1 MSKLKVIIVGGGPAG
16 MMAAWQLA
24 GDFDV
29 HLFEKEKMPGQK
41 FLVAGK
47 GGLNLSK
54 SLPATS
60 MMERY
65 LPKGVMDSI
74 LQHFGPDDLRKW
86 FENIGIETFTGSS
99 GKIFPAKGTLPAG
112 VLRAILNSLQSRGVK
127 VHLNTRLISFSR
139 KMQFGFENEGNRF
152 EISADFA
159 VLALGGASWAMTGS
173 DGKWTEMFL
182 KNGVNTLEFQ
192 PSNCG
197 VNILWP
203 ENIRNYHEGKP
214 LKNIRISAGNLT
226 GKGEVLITEYG
237 LEGSALYAVIPA
249 VRQMVNHKQ
258 SAYIS
263 LDFKPLIEED
273 VLTAKAEK
281 LLLGTRKYAETFKLD
296 VIQMAIIK
304 SYTSKE
310 TFQDPYSFAKSI
322 KMLKIPVASLRPI
335 EEAISSVGGL
345 PLDELNAD
353 WSLKNFPLI
362 FIAGEM
368 ADWDAPTGG
377 YLLQGCFSSGAY
389 VADQIKKSAIKRTN
403 MLQT

>member
-1 MSKLKVIIVGGGPAG
+1 MQKLKVIIAGGGPAG

-24 GDFDV
+24 GEFDV

-60 MMERY
+60 MMQRY
-65 LPKGVMDSI
+65 LPQGVMDSI
-74 LQHFGPDDLRKW
+74 LQDFGPEDLRKW

-99 GKIFPAKGTLPAG
+99 GKIFPAKGTSPAR

-127 VHLNTRLISFSR
+127 VHLNTKLISFSR
-139 KMQFGFENEGNRF
+139 EMQFGFESEGNRF
-152 EISADFA
+152 EMSADFA
-159 VLALGGASWAMTGS
+159 VLALGGASWPVTGS

-203 ENIRNYHEGKP
+203 ENISNYHEGKP
-214 LKNIRISAGNLT
+214 LKNIRISAGNLS

-237 LEGSALYAVIPA
+237 LEGSALYVVIPA
-249 VRQMVNHKQ
+249 VRKLLSLHQ
-258 SAYIS
+258 SAFIS
-263 LDFKPLIEED
+263 LDFKPLVEED

-281 LLLGTRKYAETFKLD
+281 LLPGTRNYAETFKLD
-296 VIQMAIIK
+296 VIQMALIK

-310 TFQDPYSFAKSI
+310 TFQNPYSFTKAI
-322 KMLKIPVASLRPI
+322 KMLKIPVVSLRPI

-353 WSLKNFPLI
+353 WSLKTFSEI

-389 VADQIKKSAIKRTN
+389 VADQIKKKSAFKRT
-403 MLQT
+403 

>member
-54 SLPATS
+54 SLPANS

-65 LPKGVMDSI
+65 LPQGVMDSI
-74 LQHFGPDDLRKW
+74 LQHFGPEDLRKW

-99 GKIFPAKGTLPAG
+99 GKIFPAKGTSPAG

-139 KMQFGFENEGNRF
+139 EMQFGFENEGNRF
-152 EISADFA
+152 EMSADFA
-159 VLALGGASWAMTGS
+159 VLALGGASWAVTGS
-173 DGKWTEMFL
+173 DGKWTEMFSN
-182 KNGVNTLEFQ
+182 NGVNTLEFQ

-214 LKNIRISAGNLT
+214 LKNIRISAGNLLA
-226 GKGEVLITEYG
+226 KGEVLITEYG

-249 VRQMVNHKQ
+249 VRQMVNLNQ

-281 LLLGTRKYAETFKLD
+281 LLPGTRKYAETFKLD
-296 VIQMAIIK
+296 AIQMALIK
-304 SYTSKE
+304 SYTNKE
-310 TFQDPYSFAKSI
+310 TFQDPYSFAKAI
-322 KMLKIPVASLRPI
+322 KMLKIPVVSLRPI

-353 WSLKNFPLI
+353 WSLKTFSEI

-389 VADQIKKSAIKRTN
+389 VADQIKKSAIKRT
-403 MLQT
+403 